1 MKLGF
6 NSVTQVKQVG
16 LTVKSQTETYFRYAR
31 IADRSRL
38 TGETVRRHWKIPLT
52 RFSLLFWSWYFTL
65 FKFLGRILLS
75 SKFIAKSIS
84 WSPKRPQKQRTK
96 FVAWWRYCGYQQKY
110 RNTAHLS
117 VCLFACKSRTIH
129 MRHECRLIHMKNN
142 TTCSLFQ
149 PLR

>member
-52 RFSLLFWSWYFTL
+52 RFSLLFWSWYFTS

-75 SKFIAKSIS
+75 SKFIAKSKNS
-84 WSPKRPQKQRTK
+84 
-96 FVAWWRYCGYQQKY
+96 
-110 RNTAHLS
+110 
-117 VCLFACKSRTIH
+117 KS
-129 MRHECRLIHMKNN
+129 KNN
-142 TTCSLFQ
+142 GPSSSLDDVIVGTNRNIEIQPTQVSASSLANHARSTCDMNVDWYIWRTTLLVAFSRL
-149 PLR
+149 